1 MTGTML
7 IDTREKMKIRQ
18 RQLYKAEIDRLLK
31 QAVKKGKGSAPFQI
45 LENKFGF
52 DGDFSPIDWGNEPEN
67 KSYLTQ
73 T

>member
-31 QAVKKGKGSAPFQI
+31 QAISNIGK
-45 LENKFGF
+45 
-52 DGDFSPIDWGNEPEN
+52 
-67 KSYLTQ
+67 
-73 T
+73 